1 MIAHRLSTVKH
12 SDQVV
17 FFEEGSIVAAGTFAE
32 LIEANAEFGEMVRS
46 DLTTG
51 EESAALGA

>member
-17 FFEEGSIVAAGTFAE
+17 FLDRGSIAEVGTFEE
-32 LIEANAEFGEMVRS
+32 LIKTSSEFGEMVRS
-46 DLTTG
+46 DLTVG
-51 EESAALGA
+51 GDNR